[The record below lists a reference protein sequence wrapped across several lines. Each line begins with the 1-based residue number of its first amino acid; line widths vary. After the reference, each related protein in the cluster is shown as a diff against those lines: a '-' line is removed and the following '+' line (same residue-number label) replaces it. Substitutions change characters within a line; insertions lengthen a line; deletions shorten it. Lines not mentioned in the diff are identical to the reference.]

1 MSKFTI
7 AGLVAWLF
15 GALILGFQSISSLMG
30 TEDTIVWKSLALVD
44 IIEKNYFNW
53 IEKISWV
60 SVQHVVTYVV
70 NMPLYLLLFCV
81 GIICFVINAFIS
93 KV

>member
-7 AGLVAWLF
+7 AGLTAWLF

-44 IIEKNYFNW
+44 IIAKNYFNW

-60 SVQHVVTYVV
+60 SIQQLVTYVV